1 MSRRIL
7 WLTKGLGRG
16 GVERLLTTTAA
27 HLDEGRFSVEVA
39 YLLPEKTAFVGRL
52 RERGMTVLC
61 LQARSDLDPRWVLRL
76 RRLLRDGDYAVVH
89 THSPLSAAAARLV
102 APRRVRVVH
111 TEHNM
116 WGRYR
121 RATYWANALTYR
133 LNDAVIAV
141 SAAVADSVPRG
152 FLPAGLRVSGPTVLI
167 HGTDL
172 EDARRSRLAP
182 ARARA
187 ALGLA
192 PDGPVIGTVGN
203 LTPKKDHQVLVMAFA
218 HLLQRMP
225 EAQLCIIGSGPLEP
239 QVRRWV
245 REAQVAEATVLAGSR
260 DDAPDLLPAFDVFT
274 LSSRFEGLS
283 IALVEALAAG
293 VPSVATRV
301 GGVPEVLAGSGA
313 GLMVPAGDAPALAAA
328 LESVLTDELVH
339 KQMAEAA
346 LARAEDFD
354 VRVAVRKIEDIYDK
368 VLQR

>member
-1 MSRRIL
+1 
-7 WLTKGLGRG
+7 
-16 GVERLLTTTAA
+16 
-27 HLDEGRFSVEVA
+27 
-39 YLLPEKTAFVGRL
+39 
-52 RERGMTVLC
+52 MTVHC

-89 THSPLSAAAARLV
+89 THSPLSAAAARMV
-102 APRRVRVVH
+102 APRKVRVVH

-133 LNDAVIAV
+133 RNDAVIAV
-141 SAAVADSVPRG
+141 SEAVADSVPRAH
-152 FLPAGLRVSGPTVLI
+152 LPTALRAGGPTVVI

-172 EDARRSRLAP
+172 EDARRSRLTP
-182 ARARA
+182 SQGRA

-192 PDGPVIGTVGN
+192 PEGPVVGTVGN
-203 LTPKKDHQVLVMAFA
+203 LTTKKDHRVLVQAFA
-218 HLLQRMP
+218 ALRRHIP
-225 EAQLCIIGSGPLEP
+225 DAQLCVIGSGPLEA
-239 QVRRWV
+239 QLRDWV
-245 REAQVAEATVLAGSR
+245 RQARVEDATVLAGSR
-260 DDAPDLLPAFDVFT
+260 DDAPDLLPAFDVFA

-301 GGVPEVLAGSGA
+301 GGVPEVLTGSGA
-313 GLMVPAGDAPALAAA
+313 GLMVPAGDVPALAAA
-328 LESVLTDELVH
+328 LESVLTDDVLH

-346 LARAEDFD
+346 LDRAEDFD
-354 VRVAVRKIEDIYDK
+354 VRVAVRKIEALYDE